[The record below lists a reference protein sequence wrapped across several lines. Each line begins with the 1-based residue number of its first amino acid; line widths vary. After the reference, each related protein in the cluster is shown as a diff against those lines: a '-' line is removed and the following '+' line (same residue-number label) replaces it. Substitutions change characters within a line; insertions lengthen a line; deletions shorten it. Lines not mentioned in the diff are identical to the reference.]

1 MMMQVVGGIVW
12 CLEMC
17 AEDVDV
23 DFLFRENLN
32 IGEKLQVFNS
42 FTLSLINTLLYNYNF
57 FLFSNL

>member
-1 MMMQVVGGIVW
+1 MQVVGGIVW

-32 IGEKLQVFNS
+32 IGEKLQVFN
-42 FTLSLINTLLYNYNF
+42 F
-57 FLFSNL
+57 FKV